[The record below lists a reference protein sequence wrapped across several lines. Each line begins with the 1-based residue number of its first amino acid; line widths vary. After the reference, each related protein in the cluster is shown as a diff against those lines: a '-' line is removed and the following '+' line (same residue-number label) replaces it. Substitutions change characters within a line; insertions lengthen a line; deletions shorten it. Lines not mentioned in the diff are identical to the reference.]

1 MTAILI
7 NLKPLVLTDDQ
18 FFDLCQSNQELDLEF
33 TSIGELVVMSP
44 VGGESG
50 RSELRL
56 GAKVYNWNE
65 ASELGYTFS
74 SSTVFKLPDGSKRSP
89 DVAWVEASRWNVLT
103 AEERCKFPPIA
114 PDFVI
119 ELRSLSDQLKPLQE
133 KMLEYLKNGVRLG
146 FLIDPKNQRA
156 EIYRPKQSVEVRS
169 LPAMLSGEE
178 VMPGFELTIDL
189 F

>member
-7 NLKPLVLTDDQ
+7 NLKPLMLTDDQ
-18 FFDLCQSNQELDLEF
+18 FFDLCQSNQDLNLEF
-33 TSIGELVVMSP
+33 TSLGELVVMSP

-89 DVAWVEASRWNVLT
+89 DVAWVEASWIWQILQTKVQ
-103 AEERCKFPPIA
+103 
-114 PDFVI
+114 
-119 ELRSLSDQLKPLQE
+119 ELLR
-133 KMLEYLKNGVRLG
+133 
-146 FLIDPKNQRA
+146 
-156 EIYRPKQSVEVRS
+156 
-169 LPAMLSGEE
+169 
-178 VMPGFELTIDL
+178 
-189 F
+189 